1 MRCRSCIRYKDILD
15 IYRPGFEGER
25 DKSEP
30 NRVHKP
36 HPNRFLK
43 KVDCSSSLY
52 GVLLGSLIFIINVVS
67 LSLFYGLKEEDDEGE
82 SSEPQEHAL
91 KSKVIMIL

>member
-1 MRCRSCIRYKDILD
+1 MYILYKLQGYHLSN
-15 IYRPGFEGER
+15 IYRPHCKESH
-25 DKSEP
+25 DNSEP

-36 HPNRFLK
+36 HPKRFLK

-67 LSLFYGLKEEDDEGE
+67 LSLFYGLKEEDEEGE
-82 SSEPQEHAL
+82 GSEPQEHAL
-91 KSKVIMIL
+91 QSKVIMIL